1 MADNGGAPP
10 GCHKLGAEEAAAAA
24 PCSAA
29 AVAAPCGTNSS
40 LHSEPREGAPL
51 TPGHCAARVPTVAP
65 CLQAHRDVDEEATIA
80 GGAARFPTRVVL
92 LYGSVRAGLRAP
104 TMLWCPG
111 AAGGGDGGALLAVP
125 AVAGRMLV
133 FEGSLLHAAPSPAEL
148 LGEDSGEAE
157 EEEEEL
163 ERCITVLNLWEGHA
177 PALLDDDEE
186 DEDEDGEGGEWEGGD
201 GAEEMSSWGW
211 GGDWEG
217 SDEEMSCT
225 PRREWTSVDLGRAGA
240 PSGHAPD
247 AAAVTPFAIYV
258 FGADE
263 PLESVVSASADVLR
277 EMLNEPQRP
286 RWLPITSALPTL
298 SAGVPNA

>member
-148 LGEDSGEAE
+148 LGEDSGEE
-157 EEEEEL
+157 EEEEH
-163 ERCITVLNLWEGHA
+163 ERCVTVLNLWDHA
-177 PALLDDDEE
+177 PALLDGDGEGE
-186 DEDEDGEGGEWEGGD
+186 DEDRDGGNWEGGD
-201 GAEEMSSWGW
+201 GAEDSG
-211 GGDWEG
+211 
-217 SDEEMSCT
+217 EEMSCT

-240 PSGHAPD
+240 PSGNAPD

-263 PLESVVSASADVLR
+263 PLESVVAASADVLR